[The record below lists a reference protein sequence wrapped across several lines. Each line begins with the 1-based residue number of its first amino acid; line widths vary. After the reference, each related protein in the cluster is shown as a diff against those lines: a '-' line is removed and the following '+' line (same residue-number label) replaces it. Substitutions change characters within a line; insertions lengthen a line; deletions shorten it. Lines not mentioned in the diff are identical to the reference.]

1 MYGADLRSIDL
12 KLGYISPKR
21 DYTDSYW
28 HILKETIRQKHLT
41 GQEELKYIL
50 ASFNIYVDI
59 EKWEIQSFS
68 ASIKNSC

>member
-28 HILKETIRQKHLT
+28 HILKKQLDKST
-41 GQEELKYIL
+41 
-50 ASFNIYVDI
+50 
-59 EKWEIQSFS
+59 
-68 ASIKNSC
+68 